1 MLINEYEYAD
11 VIDDGDLIIR
21 GNQMI
26 FHYEL
31 IIRNAELKKLYA
43 EVVGEEAPVNF
54 IFLFVE
60 NISNQFSGK
69 DVEEL
74 IKICDSKDIKY
85 EHEAELV

>member
-21 GNQMI
+21 GNQMMA
-26 FHYEL
+26 HYEL

-60 NISNQFSGK
+60 EISNQFRGK
-69 DVEEL
+69 DVRDL
-74 IKICDSKDIKY
+74 MKICDSKDIKY
-85 EHEAELV
+85 EYELEL